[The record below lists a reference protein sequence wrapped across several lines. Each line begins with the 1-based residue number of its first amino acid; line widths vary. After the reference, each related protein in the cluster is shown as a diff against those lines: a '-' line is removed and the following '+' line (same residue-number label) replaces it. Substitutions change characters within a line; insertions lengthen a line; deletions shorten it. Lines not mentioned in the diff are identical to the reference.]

1 MCVNRLLSI
10 IVILGGIELLAS
22 RALAQQFGPRS
33 QAAPT
38 LSPFEASAVQIL
50 MEDPDPNRRR
60 DAALSLGQR
69 GSMAAVGRLASA
81 AAYDPERSVRVAA
94 GDAVV
99 MIKRRSSGDWA
110 VRPPAP
116 TGYRQMV
123 ESWYSLYLNRAPD
136 PTGVRDFVN
145 RLSRGASPE
154 DVQASIIGSDEYY
167 QLHGSRPASWIAG
180 MYADVLGRS
189 ARRDE
194 ISHWLG
200 MFQRLGGS
208 REQTALE
215 FLRTARTELSQ
226 RR

>member
-1 MCVNRLLSI
+1 MSM
-10 IVILGGIELLAS
+10 ILVLGSMELLAVH
-22 RALAQQFGPRS
+22 ATAQQFPSSQVGPARG
-33 QAAPT
+33 
-38 LSPFEASAVQIL
+38 PFEASAVQTL
-50 MEDPDPNRRR
+50 MEDPAPSRRR

-69 GSMAAVGRLASA
+69 GSSAVVGRLASA

-94 GDAVV
+94 GDAIA
-99 MIKRRSSGDWA
+99 MIKRRSAGDWA
-110 VRPPAP
+110 VRPPAA

-123 ESWYSLYLNRAPD
+123 ESWYALYLNRAPD

-145 RLSRGASPE
+145 RLNRGASPE
-154 DVQASIIGSDEYY
+154 EVQASIIGSDEYY
-167 QLHGSRPASWIAG
+167 RLHGSRPASWIAG
-180 MYADVLGRS
+180 MYADVLDRS
-189 ARRDE
+189 ARPDE
-194 ISHWLG
+194 IRHWLG

>member
-1 MCVNRLLSI
+1 MSLNRLMSI
-10 IVILGGIELLAS
+10 IVILGVLELLAG
-22 RALAQQFGPRS
+22 RASGQQFFPSS
-33 QAAPT
+33 QAGLA
-38 LSPFEASAVQIL
+38 PFEAGAVQTL

-69 GSMAAVGRLASA
+69 GSAAAVSRLASA

-94 GDAVV
+94 GDAIA
-99 MIKRRSSGDWA
+99 MIKRRSADDWA

-116 TGYRQMV
+116 NSFRQLV

-154 DVQASIIGSDEYY
+154 EVQASIIGSDEYFR
-167 QLHGSRPASWIAG
+167 LHGSRPASWIAG
-180 MYADVLGRS
+180 MYADVLNRS

>member
-1 MCVNRLLSI
+1 MCVNRLMSMIL
-10 IVILGGIELLAS
+10 ILGAMELLTSPAS
-22 RALAQQFGPRS
+22 AQQYYSGS
-33 QAAPT
+33 QAGPALGPIE
-38 LSPFEASAVQIL
+38 SSAVQTL

-69 GSMAAVGRLASA
+69 GSASVVGRLASA

-94 GDAVV
+94 GDAIA
-99 MIKRRSSGDWA
+99 MIKRRSAGEWA

-116 TGYRQMV
+116 SGYRQMV
-123 ESWYSLYLNRAPD
+123 ESWYTLYLNRAPD

-154 DVQASIIGSDEYY
+154 EVQSSIIGSDEYY
-167 QLHGSRPASWIAG
+167 RLHGSRPASWIAG
-180 MYADVLGRS
+180 MYADVLNRS
-189 ARRDE
+189 ARPDE

-200 MFQRLGGS
+200 MYQRLGGS